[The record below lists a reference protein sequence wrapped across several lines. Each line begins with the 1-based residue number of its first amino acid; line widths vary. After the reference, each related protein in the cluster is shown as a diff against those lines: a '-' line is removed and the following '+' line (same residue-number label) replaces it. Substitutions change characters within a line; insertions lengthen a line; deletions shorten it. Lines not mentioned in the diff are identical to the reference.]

1 MRGTVKFYNPEKGF
15 GFIFSEGLKE
25 DIFFRIGEWKHP
37 SVPSGNDDVEF
48 ELGEDQKGFRAKN
61 IQLIFSAQDKRNKVH
76 ESKHKDDRITC
87 PSCGRKVVPRMVTY
101 RGEPD
106 KTLCPYCGTVIK
118 TFDNND
124 CFLVHIYGDRHH
136 KHLNYIREFRDTQLM
151 SNGIG
156 KMTVKFYYWVSPFLI
171 KAVPINRKVQYTF

>member
-1 MRGTVKFYNPEKGF
+1 MKGTVKFYNAEKGF

-37 SVPSGNDDVEF
+37 SVPNGNDDVEF
-48 ELGEDQKGFRAKN
+48 ELGEDQKGFRARN
-61 IQLIFSAQDKRNKVH
+61 IQLVRSAQEKRN
-76 ESKHKDDRITC
+76 SARDFNSKDDRITC

-118 TFDNND
+118 TFETND
-124 CFLVHIYGDRHH
+124 CFLTHMYGDRHH
-136 KHLNYIREFRDTQLM
+136 QHLDLLREFRDTKLM
-151 SNGIG
+151 SNEVGQSV
-156 KMTVKFYYWVSPFLI
+156 VKFYYWISPFLI
-171 KAVPINRKVQYTF
+171 KAVPIHHRVQHTL

>member
-1 MRGTVKFYNPEKGF
+1 MRGTVKFYNTEKGF
-15 GFIFSEGLKE
+15 GFIFSDGLKE

-76 ESKHKDDRITC
+76 ESQHKDDRITC

-106 KTLCPYCGTVIK
+106 KTLCPYCGTIIK
-118 TFDNND
+118 TFENND
-124 CFLVHIYGDRHH
+124 CFLVHIFGDRDH
-136 KHLNYIREFRDTQLM
+136 KHLHYFREFRDEKLM

-156 KMTVKFYYWVSPFLI
+156 KLVVKFYYWVSPFLI
-171 KAVPINRKVQYTF
+171 KALLIKRNVRHGY